1 MGVSK
6 MAFGKKKTGKVVEKS
21 QYEKEVEERGPNVSS
36 YEDDPLLNMEPVFT
50 DDFAGQKESQ
60 FIQQTHSN
68 VTEGGA
74 SPLAAIIEKHRSE
87 NPRPEVPKIAGP
99 LGDIIGNARKKSDE
113 IAHDVEERDPVIAK
127 LKKIDQLLRSG
138 GTDSSL
144 YTDVNKSQVGYYAQ
158 RAKEF
163 ISENVTKKPES
174 DAERIARMAQET
186 RERGTNNYVPN
197 HEDKT
202 TSIRDLVFASRNKE
216 KNSVEE
222 NDFRK
227 RAEEMAR
234 LANETASKKKMT
246 FNSISN
252 NSVFS
257 IAAQD
262 KFNFEKRMEK
272 QQDRLNIAEI
282 AQKYENDK
290 IMTPQQIEELET
302 KIKNK
307 IEKIQ
312 KHKAALAKKEEKV
325 MKLIL
330 QTDAKASN
338 AKIAQLLEQ
347 RTVELE
353 EEAKRLN
360 DHESELERTIADLK
374 KIVSEKDGGKKD
386 ER

>member
-1 MGVSK
+1 
-6 MAFGKKKTGKVVEKS
+6 MAFGKKKVGKNLEKS
-21 QYEKEVEERGPNVSS
+21 QYEKETEERGPNVSS

-50 DDFAGQKESQ
+50 DDFAGQKENQ

-68 VTEGGA
+68 VVEGGA
-74 SPLAAIIEKHRSE
+74 SPLAAIIEKHRAE
-87 NPRPEVPKIAGP
+87 NPRPEAPKIAGP

-144 YTDVNKSQVGYYAQ
+144 YTDVKKSQVGYYAQ

-202 TSIRDLVFASRNKE
+202 SSIRDLVFASRNKE
-216 KNSVEE
+216 KNDVNVTD
-222 NDFRK
+222 NDFRR

-234 LANETASKKKMT
+234 LAAETANKKKMT

-282 AQKYENDK
+282 AEKYESDK

-330 QTDAKASN
+330 QTDSNSSNASN

-353 EEAKRLN
+353 AEAKRLD
-360 DHESELERTIADLK
+360 DHESELEKTIADLK
-374 KIVSEKDGGKKD
+374 KIVKEKAGGAKDGK
-386 ER
+386 